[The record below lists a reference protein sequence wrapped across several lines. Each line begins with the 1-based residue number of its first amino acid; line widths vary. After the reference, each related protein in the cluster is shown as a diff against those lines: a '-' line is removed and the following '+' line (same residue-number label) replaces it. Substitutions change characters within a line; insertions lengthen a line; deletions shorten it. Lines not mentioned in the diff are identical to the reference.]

1 MNKSLL
7 IKTEYDMRALAVKLA
22 EASFAG
28 GFIAL
33 FGGLGAG
40 KTAFVKGFCA
50 HFGIEEVSSPTFN
63 IVKHYDGRGAAIDH
77 FDCYRL
83 DDADE
88 LIAMGFDEYLFSS
101 SIILMEW
108 SENVSDA
115 LPAER
120 LEIRI
125 QGSGN
130 EPREVELVP
139 FGKKYEAIIE
149 ELAL

>member
-1 MNKSLL
+1 MKKSFL
-7 IKTEYDMRALAVKLA
+7 IKNEYDMRDLAAKLA

-28 GFIAL
+28 VFIAL

-50 HFGIEEVSSPTFN
+50 YFGIAEVSSPTFN
-63 IVKHYDGRGAAIDH
+63 IVKHYNGGEAAIDH

-88 LIAMGFDEYLFSS
+88 LLAMGFDEYLFSN

-108 SENVSDA
+108 SENVPDA

-120 LEIRI
+120 LEIHI
-125 QGSGN
+125 GGSGN
-130 EPREVELVP
+130 DVREVELVP
-139 FGKKYEAIIE
+139 FGKKYEAMIE